1 MSKKISKLHRLVVV
15 LSMLLAPLFL
25 TGFSPYRQTSQ
36 GEEIIRITQVDTSQF
51 PQVTVYVAVV
61 DEDGQPVGVNPS
73 RLVIEENDVPIPLN
87 QIQGTGEVGPLT
99 TMLVMDV
106 SGSMHVDGK
115 LEAAKAAATAY
126 VDQMRPGDQV
136 GLLTFSTEIKY
147 VQAVTT
153 DRRAMVNAINAL
165 IGIGDTAMYDAL
177 IQAVDILET
186 MDGRKAIIALTDGL
200 DNQSAAVPEDVLQRI
215 GPSGLSISTIG
226 LGDPE
231 HGPGAVTA
239 LDEEALMYL
248 AENAGGLYGYAN
260 DEASL
265 SNLYQNYAIG
275 LQSEY
280 VLTYTSPSALR
291 DGVNRA
297 LSVSLSDPSG
307 TVGVNGERVVYN
319 PGGLVPEVSEPA
331 SWPLF
336 FSLLAGLVVLLLLPW
351 AVNRVVALSQGSGG
365 GGRRLGKKRSRI
377 KLKD

>member
-1 MSKKISKLHRLVVV
+1 
-15 LSMLLAPLFL
+15 
-25 TGFSPYRQTSQ
+25 
-36 GEEIIRITQVDTSQF
+36 
-51 PQVTVYVAVV
+51 
-61 DEDGQPVGVNPS
+61 
-73 RLVIEENDVPIPLN
+73 
-87 QIQGTGEVGPLT
+87 
-99 TMLVMDV
+99 
-106 SGSMHVDGK
+106 
-115 LEAAKAAATAY
+115 
-126 VDQMRPGDQV
+126 MRTGDQV

-200 DNQSAAVPEDVLQRI
+200 DNQSAAVPEDVLKRI

-336 FSLLAGLVVLLLLPW
+336 FSLLAGLVVLLVLPW
-351 AVNRVVALSQGSGG
+351 AVNRVVAVSQGSGG
-365 GGRRLGKKRSRI
+365 GGRKLGKKRSRI

>member
-1 MSKKISKLHRLVVV
+1 MSEKISKLHRLVV

-25 TGFSPYRQTSQ
+25 TGFSPQRQTGQ
-36 GEEIIRITQVDTSQF
+36 GKEIIRITQVDTSQF

-61 DEDGQPVGVNPS
+61 DQDGQPVGVNPS
-73 RLVIEENDVPIPLN
+73 RLVIEENDVPIPLD
-87 QIQGTGEVGPLT
+87 QIQGVGEVGPLT

-147 VQAVTT
+147 VQAVTS
-153 DRRAMVNAINAL
+153 DRREMVNAINAL

-177 IQAVDILET
+177 IQAVDILES

-297 LSVSLSDPSG
+297 LSVSLSATSG
-307 TVGVNGERVVYN
+307 ILGANGERVVYN

-331 SWPLF
+331 SWSLF

>member
-1 MSKKISKLHRLVVV
+1 MSKKISKLHRVVI
-15 LSMLLAPLFL
+15 LITLLAPLFL
-25 TGFSPYRQTSQ
+25 TSFSPQRQTGQ
-36 GEEIIRITQVDTSQF
+36 GEEIVRITQVDTSQF

-61 DEDGQPVGVNPS
+61 DEDSQPVGVNPS
-73 RLVIEENDVPIPLN
+73 RLVIEENDVPIPLD
-87 QIQGTGEVGPLT
+87 QIQGVGEVGPLT

-136 GLLTFSTEIKY
+136 GLVTFSTEIKY
-147 VQAVTT
+147 VQAVTS
-153 DRRAMVNAINAL
+153 DRREMVNAINAL

-177 IQAVDILET
+177 IQAVDILEP
-186 MDGRKAIIALTDGL
+186 MAGRKAIIALTDGL
-200 DNQSAAVPEDVLQRI
+200 DNQSASVPEDVLERI

-239 LDEEALMYL
+239 LDEDALMYL

-297 LSVSLSDPSG
+297 LSVSLSNLSG
-307 TVGVNGERVVYN
+307 TIGVNGERVVYN

-351 AVNRVVALSQGSGG
+351 VINRVAALTQGSGG
-365 GGRRLGKKRSRI
+365 GRRRLGKKRSRI